1 MRERFPRFFD
11 AIIWAAVIMADAAL
25 LLGTVAAGFL
35 VLQKLGGNYADLALV
50 GAAGSLSYAVGCP
63 LSARLGPRV
72 GLRRMVVAGAATY
85 IVASLL
91 MSLTSSVWQVV
102 GAAALSGLAG
112 ALLWPNVEAS
122 LSRGRQ
128 GPLLRRRLS
137 IFNTMWC
144 AGATFGPFLGS
155 LIYPSELSAALP
167 DGRAAINLVFYAAAA
182 LALGTLVCL
191 LLWRNEPPCD
201 AEVRRHIAAETPRD
215 PARLRAFLLMAYVGN
230 FMCYV
235 VIAVLRNLYQR
246 LASQQW
252 AGQQPARKDF
262 VLLTALGLASTLM
275 FLAMFFAHRWPYRL
289 KRLVFSQVALVAAV
303 AVVALTGNFWVSLAA
318 FLVIGVASS
327 FIYSGSLFYSIE
339 GTTEESHMAGWHE
352 AVLGL
357 GGVCGLLFSGFSP
370 SLLRLLNVESDY
382 WLVRTPYLV
391 AAGIFALGIV
401 VQLVIYQ
408 KHRPQFVRQS

>member
-11 AIIWAAVIMADAAL
+11 ATIWAAVILADAAL
-25 LLGTVAAGFL
+25 LLGGVAAGFL

-50 GAAGSLSYAVGCP
+50 GAAGSLAYALASP
-63 LSARLGPRV
+63 LSARLGPRF
-72 GLRRMVVAGAATY
+72 GLRRMTVTGAALYAT
-85 IVASLL
+85 ASLL
-91 MSLTSSVWQVV
+91 MSLSGSVVQVI
-102 GAAALSGLAG
+102 GASALTGLAG
-112 ALLWPNVEAS
+112 AMLWPNVEAE
-122 LSRGRQ
+122 LARGRQ

-155 LIYPSELSAALP
+155 FIYPSDLVAAGP

-182 LALGTLVCL
+182 LALGTLLFL
-191 LLWRNEPPCD
+191 LLWRSAQPAA

-235 VIAVLRNLYQR
+235 VIAVLRNLYQK

-252 AGQQPARKDF
+252 ADQEPARKDF

-289 KRLVFSQVALVAAV
+289 KRHIFAQLALVAAV
-303 AVVALTGNFWVSLAA
+303 AVVALTGSFWVSVAA

-339 GTTEESHMAGWHE
+339 GTTESSHMAGWHE
-352 AVLGL
+352 CVLGL

-370 SLLRLLNVESDY
+370 SLLRHLGVESDY

-401 VQLVIYQ
+401 VQLAIYQ
-408 KHRPQFVRQS
+408 RHRPQFVRQS